1 MAFSRDLTYPLAD
14 NALCYWSL
22 GILLLL
28 FIKERKTIHL
38 LLFTIYSEHQFG
50 VIGWPIGIKKRRI
63 HQMRLCIVPVYS
75 YIYTMSI

>member
-1 MAFSRDLTYPLAD
+1 MTLSRDLTYPLAD

-38 LLFTIYSEHQFG
+38 LLFTIYRA
-50 VIGWPIGIKKRRI
+50 PIWCYRLAYRNKKKKDPSNE
-63 HQMRLCIVPVYS
+63 VVYS
-75 YIYTMSI
+75 AGI